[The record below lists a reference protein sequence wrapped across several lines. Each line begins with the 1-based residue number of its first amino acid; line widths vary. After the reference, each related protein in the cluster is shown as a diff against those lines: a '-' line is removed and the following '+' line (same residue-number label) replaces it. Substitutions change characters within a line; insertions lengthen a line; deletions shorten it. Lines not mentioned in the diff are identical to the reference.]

1 MNSTALSIGETS
13 LCLHTFYRHVNMLF
27 FSPVENRFFNADA
40 INTLQLTDTVSWPG
54 VFVFLERFWWIL
66 IPCSQVQ
73 KYARLLFWQS
83 TCLPSGRQSKQ
94 GLILAATVRK
104 RRRSLAENW
113 LMCLEKLAQE

>member
-1 MNSTALSIGETS
+1 MNSTALSIGETY
-13 LCLHTFYRHVNMLF
+13 LCLQTFYHHVNMLF

-40 INTLQLTDTVSWPG
+40 INTLQLTDAVSWPG
-54 VFVFLERFWWIL
+54 VFVFLEGFWWIL
-66 IPCSQVQ
+66 MPRSQVQ